1 MVYGHFTQMHSVDK
15 IYYRLGQE
23 KRRDALEKRTDRRTD
38 RLISIDL
45 PQSGTLIIIMRHAK
59 EIKNIII
66 PELFCGRLN
75 ENLQKDD
82 IILQKAAF
90 TLPHNS

>member
-1 MVYGHFTQMHSVDK
+1 MVQG
-15 IYYRLGQE
+15 
-23 KRRDALEKRTDRRTD
+23 KRRYAPEKRTDRRTV

-66 PELFCGRLN
+66 PELFYGRLN
-75 ENLQKDD
+75 EHLQKD
-82 IILQKAAF
+82 IIRQKAAF
-90 TLPHNS
+90 TLFVIAEQHG